1 MLNSGRAG
9 IALGATFA
17 TFYALCSLLFV
28 VWPQGYMAAVSML
41 FHGFELTPAP
51 HVMSFG
57 GFLAGA
63 LCISIA
69 GYLIGAIYSFV
80 WNALAGGRS
89 TVKTL
94 PAAQP

>member
-9 IALGATFA
+9 IALGVTFA
-17 TFYALCSLLFV
+17 AFYSLCSLLFV
-28 VWPQGYMAAVSML
+28 AWPPGYMAAVGML
-41 FHGFELTPAP
+41 FHGFALTPTP

-57 GFLAGA
+57 GFFAGI

-69 GYLIGAIYSFV
+69 GYLIGAGYSFV

-89 TVKTL
+89 PVKTS
-94 PAAQP
+94 PTAQP